1 MFLRRDDDVLW
12 DLRRQE
18 NGLELDVC
26 SNHFCL
32 VARRLQLLLEIGD
45 LHLVFLFP
53 FLVLRVSERNQL
65 YRNFT

>member
-18 NGLELDVC
+18 NGLKLDVC

-45 LHLVFLFP
+45 LHLVFLLP
-53 FLVLRVSERNQL
+53 FLVLRVSERNQS
-65 YRNFT
+65 YRYFT